1 MDRRLPEKTRD
12 QCFPAAL
19 QSSAHRRS
27 VASVLRA
34 LDRLYTDR
42 HAKTRWHRN
51 HDLSE
56 RYMRRVDQHLAIL
69 RYDGGWTGE
78 QHSCRAFQDLLD
90 YRTRL
95 DKGWPANYGQEHV
108 RHITR
113 CRKYLSVSLDP
124 VVFAARSRLR

>member
-34 LDRLYTDR
+34 LDRLFTDR

-56 RYMRRVDQHLAIL
+56 RCMRRVDQHLAVL

-78 QHSCRAFQDLLD
+78 QHSCRTFQDLLD
-90 YRTRL
+90 YRARL
-95 DKGWPANYGQEHV
+95 DDGGPANYGQEHV

-113 CRKYLSVSLDP
+113 RRKYFLVSL
-124 VVFAARSRLR
+124 VTVILAARSRLT